1 LVLCNDALLKAINPK
16 TGGCLLYSLNSFC
29 AVNLSEHLSNS
40 YQCLLT
46 QLYGAVVNCVQSH
59 PFDCAVATSG
69 IDNTIKVWTPYTREP
84 SMVAGGEVGLD
95 TVDSSRVMA
104 ENQLQM
110 QRHREIGL

>member
-1 LVLCNDALLKAINPK
+1 VQ
-16 TGGCLLYSLNSFC
+16 
-29 AVNLSEHLSNS
+29 NLGLG
-40 YQCLLT
+40 L
-46 QLYGAVVNCVQSH
+46 GAQMLMNLFGQ
-59 PFDCAVATSG
+59 
-69 IDNTIKVWTPYTREP
+69 VWTPYTREP